1 MKYLTE
7 SVNALRVYVTPK
19 EIVRIVQ
26 KECTKKKY

>member
-7 SVNALRVYVTPK
+7 SVTALNIYVTPK

-26 KECTKKKY
+26 KERSKKK